1 MILRNL
7 SVSSGRLLRS
17 VSLLSAARSA
27 SLDRALLAAVAG
39 SSTTTAAEVEGAEPS
54 GLGTTAAAA
63 FELDKASAEGASPPG
78 VGTGAATVASEVE
91 RRLSVES

>member
-54 GLGTTAAAA
+54 GLGTTAATA
-63 FELDKASAEGASPPG
+63 FELDEASAEGPSPG
-78 VGTGAATVASEVE
+78 VGTGAATVASEGE
-91 RRLSVES
+91 GRLSVES